1 MTKTQNKV
9 FQEILKEFQEFGMEL
24 KAQEINLRYFNN
36 VGWFVSLVNDTN
48 RMEMFLGDSADNII
62 PDNLELVRYYYKNN
76 NVISKS

>member
-9 FQEILKEFQEFGMEL
+9 FQEIMEEFQEFGMEL

-36 VGWFVSLVNDTN
+36 VGWFVSFTNDTN

-76 NVISKS
+76 NLGNQ